1 MATKFITRKEHIAIC
16 LTAFFFCTL
25 AVAQIALDTA
35 VDYND
40 HVRRYQSEFSDKANN
55 RQIISFAA
63 HGANHVVAGH
73 HILAL
78 FICFGLA
85 GAKRFIIPFSLTCL
99 YANFLT
105 YSLYVRYYTDAL
117 SGEYFVS
124 PAPFLERFFAIAH
137 EVDILAI
144 PFISILLIWQSL
156 IIWRNYP
163 RILRRQQ
170 LM

>member
-16 LTAFFFCTL
+16 LTAFFFCLL
-25 AVAQIALDTA
+25 AVAQIAGDIA
-35 VDYND
+35 GDYND
-40 HVRRYQSEFSDKANN
+40 YVQSSQEELSAKANN
-55 RQIISFAA
+55 RQQISFAA
-63 HGANHVVAGH
+63 DGVNHIVAGH

-99 YANFLT
+99 YAIFLT
-105 YSLYVRYYTDAL
+105 YSLYVRYYTGAL
-117 SGEYFVS
+117 TGEYFVS
-124 PAPFLERFFAIAH
+124 PAPFLDRFWAIAH
-137 EVDILAI
+137 LVDILAI

-163 RILRRQQ
+163 RILQRQQ